1 MATPMT
7 GLMRT
12 HRCGELRKSHDSID
26 VKLCGWVNKYRDLGG
41 LHFIDL
47 RDKTGLVQLSFE
59 DWLSSDGDIEVF
71 KKTSHETVIQVSGK
85 VRTRPESAIN
95 KDMDTGEVEVSVSE
109 IKILSEAD
117 RHELPF
123 LPNAKKQATEDL
135 RLKYRYLDL
144 RTNRLQSMLSIRSKA
159 YQRARDFLHS
169 NEFVE
174 VETPILYKSTPEGA
188 RDYIVPSRVNPGKVY
203 ALPQSPQTLKQL
215 LMVGGTDRYF
225 QITKCFRDED
235 LRIDR
240 QPEFTQIDIE
250 ASFCEQ
256 KFIRELSKGLMSS
269 VFEGE
274 EVSFK
279 TMTFKEALE
288 KYGSDKPDTRFGLE
302 HYNFTELFKESSF
315 GLFQKISSDSGL
327 VKGLFLPDSLAQ
339 MARKDLDGLTKVV
352 EPYGGRG
359 VAFFKVDGKELSGGI
374 SKFITPEQLTVFKER
389 QTEQKGIWLF
399 SADIKHSVSHAC
411 LDAVRRHLRDKYSLA
426 EDRFDFLWID
436 EFPLFEYDETEDRLV
451 AMHHPFSMP
460 SKTALELFMTGSKNE
475 VRDLTADCY
484 DVVCNG
490 YEIASGSIRIHDP
503 KVQARMFELLGFSKD
518 EMKRQFGFF
527 IEALNYG
534 TPPHGGIAFGMD
546 RLMMLLA
553 KTENIRDVVA
563 FPKTTSASDLMADA
577 PSLPATEQLEE
588 LNLSWIKNN

>member
-1 MATPMT
+1 MANQLS
-7 GLMRT
+7 GLLRT
-12 HRCGELRKSHDSID
+12 HQCGKLNIDNNGDS
-26 VKLCGWVNKYRDLGG
+26 VELCGWVNKYRDLGG

-47 RDKTGLVQLSFE
+47 RDKTGLIQLSFE
-59 DWLSSDGDIEVF
+59 SWLSSEGDSEVF
-71 KKTSHETVIQVSGK
+71 KKTSHETVLKVSGV
-85 VRTRPESAIN
+85 VRPRPESAVN
-95 KDMDTGEVEVSVSE
+95 KDMYTGEIEVSVTE
-109 IKILSEAD
+109 VTVLSEAD
-117 RHELPF
+117 RHNLPF
-123 LPNAKKQATEDL
+123 LPNAKSQATEDL

-144 RTNRLQSMLSIRSKA
+144 RTTRLQDMLSIRSKA
-159 YQRARDFLHS
+159 YQRARNFLHS
-169 NEFVE
+169 LDFIE

-256 KFIRELSKGLMSS
+256 EFIKELSSGLMNS
-269 VFEGE
+269 VFEGA

-279 TMTFKEALE
+279 SITYKQALE
-288 KYGSDKPDTRFGLE
+288 NYGSDKPDTRFGLK
-302 HYNFTELFKESSF
+302 HQNFTKAFKESDF
-315 GLFQKISSDSGL
+315 GLFQKISIEGGL
-327 VKGLFLPDSLAQ
+327 VKGLFLPDSSGQ
-339 MARKDLDGLTKVV
+339 MARKDLDALANVV
-352 EPYGGRG
+352 KPYGGKG
-359 VAFFKVDGKELSGGI
+359 VAFFKIDSGELSGGI
-374 SKFITPEQLTVFKER
+374 SKFINPEQIELFSKLQE
-389 QTEQKGIWLF
+389 ESKGIWMF
-399 SADIKHSVSHAC
+399 SADSSHSVAHAC
-411 LDAVRRHLRDKYSLA
+411 LDAVRRHLRDKFSLA
-426 EDRFDFLWID
+426 ADRYDFLWID
-436 EFPLFEYDETEDRLV
+436 EFPLFDFDQEQNRLV

-460 SKTALELFMTGSKNE
+460 SKDALEVFMKGSIDE
-475 VRDLTADCY
+475 VKGLTADCY

-503 KVQARMFELLGFSKD
+503 KVQARMFELLGFSK
-518 EMKRQFGFF
+518 EETQRQFGFF

-553 KTENIRDVVA
+553 KTDNIREVVA

-577 PSLPATEQLEE
+577 PSSPSNDQLAE
-588 LNLSWIKNN
+588 LSLSWMKKD

>member
-1 MATPMT
+1 MANPEI

-12 HRCGELRKSHDSID
+12 HKCGELRKDHTELEVS
-26 VKLCGWVNKYRDLGG
+26 LCGWVNKYRNLGA

-47 RDKTGLVQLSFE
+47 RDKSGLVQLSFE
-59 DWLSSDGDIEVF
+59 QWLNEGGDLSVF
-71 KKTSHETVIQVSGK
+71 KKTSHETVIKIAGK
-85 VRTRPESAIN
+85 IRVRPESAVN
-95 KDMDTGEVEVSVSE
+95 KEIPTGEIEVSVTE

-117 RHELPF
+117 RHQLPF
-123 LPNAKKQATEDL
+123 LPNALNKATEDL

-144 RTNRLQSMLSIRSKA
+144 RTNRLQKMLSIRSKA
-159 YQRARDFLHS
+159 YQRARSFLHN

-256 KFIRELSKGLMSS
+256 EYVRELASGLMNSI
-269 VFEGE
+269 FEGE

-279 TMTFKEALE
+279 TMTFKESLD

-302 HYNFTELFKESSF
+302 HSSFTELFIESSF
-315 GLFQKISSDSGL
+315 GLFQKISTEGGL

-339 MARKDLDGLTKVV
+339 MARKDLDSLTKVV
-352 EPYGGRG
+352 EPYGGKG
-359 VAFFKVDGKELSGGI
+359 VAFFKVDGEETSGGI
-374 SKFITPEQLTVFKER
+374 SKFITSEHLSTFKKF
-389 QTEQKGIWLF
+389 QTENKGVWLF
-399 SADIKHSVSHAC
+399 SADLKHSVAHAC
-411 LDAVRRHLRDKYSLA
+411 LDAVRKHLRDKYSLA
-426 EDRFDFLWID
+426 EDRYDFLWID
-436 EFPLFEYDETEDRLV
+436 EFPLFEFDEAENRLV

-460 SKTALELFMTGSKNE
+460 SKEALETFMNGSLSDVK
-475 VRDLTADCY
+475 DLTADCY

-503 KVQARMFELLGFSKD
+503 KVQSRMFELLGFSKE
-518 EMKRQFGFF
+518 EMQRQFGFF

-577 PSLPATEQLEE
+577 PSLPGEEQLEE
-588 LNLSWIKNN
+588 LNLSWLKKE

>member
-1 MATPMT
+1 M
-7 GLMRT
+7 
-12 HRCGELRKSHDSID
+12 
-26 VKLCGWVNKYRDLGG
+26 CGWVNKYRDLGG

-59 DWLSSDGDIEVF
+59 DWLSGGGDAKYLKKPLMKQSF
-71 KKTSHETVIQVSGK
+71 KF
-85 VRTRPESAIN
+85 PEKFDLVQRVLVN
-95 KDMDTGEVEVSVSE
+95 KDMKTGEVEVSVSE

-123 LPNAKKQATEDL
+123 LPNAKNQATEDL

-256 KFIRELSKGLMSS
+256 EFIRELSKGLMNS

-274 EVSFK
+274 QVSFQ
-279 TMTFKEALE
+279 TMTFKEALD

-302 HYNFTELFKESSF
+302 HHNFTELFKESSF
-315 GLFQKISSDSGL
+315 GLFQKIASESGKL
-327 VKGLFLPDSLAQ
+327 
-339 MARKDLDGLTKVV
+339 KV
-352 EPYGGRG
+352 Y
-359 VAFFKVDGKELSGGI
+359 FYLI
-374 SKFITPEQLTVFKER
+374 QQLKWQER
-389 QTEQKGIWLF
+389 TWMG
-399 SADIKHSVSHAC
+399 
-411 LDAVRRHLRDKYSLA
+411 
-426 EDRFDFLWID
+426 
-436 EFPLFEYDETEDRLV
+436 
-451 AMHHPFSMP
+451 
-460 SKTALELFMTGSKNE
+460 
-475 VRDLTADCY
+475 
-484 DVVCNG
+484 
-490 YEIASGSIRIHDP
+490 
-503 KVQARMFELLGFSKD
+503 
-518 EMKRQFGFF
+518 
-527 IEALNYG
+527 
-534 TPPHGGIAFGMD
+534 
-546 RLMMLLA
+546 
-553 KTENIRDVVA
+553 
-563 FPKTTSASDLMADA
+563 
-577 PSLPATEQLEE
+577 
-588 LNLSWIKNN
+588 